1 MIKICADSKA
11 HPRTMIFENLLV
23 ADIFANDWKK
33 ANIIPIHKKNNDKQI
48 VSNYR
53 PLFRLPICSKIFE
66 KLIFN
71 ELRIF

>member
-33 ANIIPIHKKNNDKQI
+33 ANIIPIHKKIMINKLFQI
-48 VSNYR
+48 TDQFFVYR
-53 PLFRLPICSKIFE
+53 YVVKFLKS
-66 KLIFN
+66 
-71 ELRIF
+71 